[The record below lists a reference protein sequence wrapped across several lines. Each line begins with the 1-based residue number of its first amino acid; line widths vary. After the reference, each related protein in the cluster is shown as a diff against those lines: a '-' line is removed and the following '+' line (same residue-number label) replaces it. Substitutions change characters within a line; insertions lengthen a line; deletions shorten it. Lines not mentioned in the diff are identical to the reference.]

1 MTRGKPGVC
10 HDRDQ
15 ASLTCSVCSESCGI
29 HVHGTER
36 ATVTN
41 KGKPIRLLVVDD
53 HPVLREGLAALIGSQ
68 QDMALIAEAS
78 TGKEAVELF
87 KLHRPDVTIMDLR
100 LPDMNGIAA
109 ISAIREHSPSAR
121 VIVLTTYLG
130 DVQADR
136 ALKAGAYAF
145 LLKATLR
152 TDLLDCIRAVHQGK
166 KRVPVEVASEMAEY
180 SASDSLTPREIEVLE
195 QVASGKSNKIIAHC
209 LEISEDTVK
218 THIRS
223 ILDKLGANDRTHA
236 VTIALRRGFLDI

>member
-1 MTRGKPGVC
+1 V
-10 HDRDQ
+10 
-15 ASLTCSVCSESCGI
+15 
-29 HVHGTER
+29 
-36 ATVTN
+36 VTN
-41 KGKPIRLLVVDD
+41 DPKPIRLLVVDD

-68 QDMALIAEAS
+68 RDMMLVGEAG
-78 TGKEAVELF
+78 TGKDAVELF
-87 KLHRPDVTIMDLR
+87 KVHRPDITIMDLR

-109 ISAIREHSPSAR
+109 ISVIREHSPNAR
-121 VIVLTTYLG
+121 IIVLTTYLG

-136 ALKAGAYAF
+136 ALKAGAHAF

-152 TDLLDCIRAVHQGK
+152 TELLDSIRAVHQGK
-166 KRVPVEVASEMAEY
+166 KRVPAEVASEMAEY
-180 SASDSLTPREIEVLE
+180 SAGDSLTPREIQVLE
-195 QVASGKSNKIIAHC
+195 QVASGKSNKIIADY

>member
-1 MTRGKPGVC
+1 
-10 HDRDQ
+10 
-15 ASLTCSVCSESCGI
+15 
-29 HVHGTER
+29 
-36 ATVTN
+36 VTN
-41 KGKPIRLLVVDD
+41 DAKPIRLLVVDD

-68 QDMALIAEAS
+68 HDMILVAEAG
-78 TGKEAVELF
+78 TGKDAVELF
-87 KLHRPDVTIMDLR
+87 KIHRPDVTIMDLR

-109 ISAIREHSPSAR
+109 ISVIREHSPNAR
-121 VIVLTTYLG
+121 IIVLTTYLG

-136 ALKAGAYAF
+136 ALKAGAHAF

-180 SASDSLTPREIEVLE
+180 SANDSLTPREIQVLE
-195 QVASGKSNKIIAHC
+195 QVASGKSNKIIADY

-236 VTIALRRGFLDI
+236 VTIALRRGFLDM